1 MENSSKNVRTS
12 HAQKVS
18 MEIFQ
23 ELQETILQNI
33 TPGFSSNFRKQCLKI
48 SPRNFSNIIS
58 GRLISKSYV
67 WKLFKD
73 VRTSHVQKIFME
85 ICQTFQET
93 KFQSIIH
100 GFFQTYQEVMF
111 EHLPVDFSQISG
123 HKI

>member
-1 MENSSKNVRTS
+1 
-12 HAQKVS
+12 
-18 MEIFQ
+18 
-23 ELQETILQNI
+23 
-33 TPGFSSNFRKQCLKI
+33 
-48 SPRNFSNIIS
+48 
-58 GRLISKSYV
+58 
-67 WKLFKD
+67 
-73 VRTSHVQKIFME
+73 ME